1 MSKRLTIISI
11 LIALSTS
18 LIAQDLT
25 QTVRGVVMDE
35 TSEVTLPGATVR
47 LLNTDPIIG
56 AITNI
61 DGKFELV
68 NVPVG
73 RYTVLISFVGYES
86 ISIPN
91 VVVHT
96 GKSNYLKVK
105 LKESLTDLEEVVVT
119 GERPKD
125 LPLNDMAAVSA
136 RAFTVEETERYAA
149 GLDDP
154 ARMATAFAG
163 VTNSSLGSN
172 AIVVRGNAPKGVLWR
187 VEGVEIP
194 NPSHFAGSSTTG
206 GGLVTL
212 LSNQV
217 LDNSD
222 FLTGAFPAEY
232 GNGLAGVFDMNL
244 RTGNTEESEH
254 SFKAGL
260 LGLDVASEGK
270 LFKNSKASYLFNYRY
285 STLGLIQPLLPEDEN
300 TVRYQDLSFKL
311 NFPTKRA
318 GEFSFWGIG
327 GIDFGKTNKDPL
339 LDSSEW
345 EESDDLIDEEFG
357 FKTGVTGLSHK
368 INLSDRT
375 LLKTSFVSSFKHAYW
390 DLDKLTDASI
400 LMPESRVKSNTE
412 TSSTA
417 ISLNHKFSKK
427 ITLRTGVSR
436 TEHSY
441 DLDLQEAPNQGEA
454 LNTFVKEDGKTF
466 RMQAFAQTKIRL
478 NNALE
483 ANIGAHSQYFRLNGK
498 TTLEPRASLKWNMDP
513 YKSISFGYGN
523 HSQMEDPKIYF
534 IQDEAGNL
542 VNKNLEMSRA
552 HHFVFSYD
560 WAISENLRLKV
571 EPYFQSLYNV
581 PVEAGTSFS
590 MLNFEQDWFLDK
602 DLENTGKGRNYGL
615 DVTFERFFNNNFY
628 YLITGSVFQSEY
640 KGGDDIWRDTRF
652 NRNYS
657 FNVLGGKEWKAGG
670 SGNKWWGLNAG
681 LTLMGGKKITPIDLQ
696 ASLDAREEVSDA
708 SRAFQDSE
716 PMVYNF
722 DLTLSFRTNRAK
734 SSSVWS
740 FQFKNMIG
748 SQDYDGYVYNYKQQ
762 AMVKKSSSLV
772 IPNISYKI
780 EF

>member
-1 MSKRLTIISI
+1 MSKRLTLIIVLLAFS
-11 LIALSTS
+11 S
-18 LIAQDLT
+18 LLKAQDLT
-25 QTVRGVVMDE
+25 QTVRGIVMDE
-35 TSEVTLPGATVR
+35 TSEITLPGATVR
-47 LLNTDPIIG
+47 ILNTDPIIG
-56 AITNI
+56 GITNA
-61 DGKFELV
+61 DGEFTLV

-73 RYTVLISFVGYES
+73 RYTVLITFVGYEPM
-86 ISIPN
+86 SIPN

-96 GKSNYLKVK
+96 GKQNYLKVK
-105 LKESLTDLEEVVVT
+105 LKESLMDLEEVVVS

-125 LPLNDMAAVSA
+125 LPLNEMAAVSA

-163 VTNSSLGSN
+163 VTNSSLGQN

-187 VEGVEIP
+187 VEGVEVP
-194 NPSHFAGSSTTG
+194 NPSHFAGASTTG
-206 GGLVTL
+206 GGMVTL

-244 RTGNTEESEH
+244 RTGNTEENEH

-260 LGLDVASEGK
+260 LGIDFASEGR

-285 STLGLIQPLLPEDEN
+285 STLGLIEPLLPEDAGV
-300 TVRYQDLSFKL
+300 TRYQDLSFKL

-327 GIDFGKTNKDPL
+327 GKDFGKSNKDPL

-345 EESDDLIDEEFG
+345 EEVDDLIDEEFG
-357 FKTGVTGLSHK
+357 FKTAMTGFSHK
-368 INLSDRT
+368 INLSDKT
-375 LLKTSFVSSFKHAYW
+375 LLKTSFVSSVKHAYW
-390 DLDKLTDASI
+390 DLDKLTDLSV

-412 TSSTA
+412 VSSTS
-417 ISLNHKFSKK
+417 ITLNHKFSKK
-427 ITLRTGVSR
+427 ITLRSGISR
-436 TEHSY
+436 SEHTY
-441 DLDLQEAPNQGEA
+441 DLDMREAPNQGED
-454 LNTFVKEDGKTF
+454 LKTLVEEDGSTYRF
-466 RMQAFAQTKIRL
+466 QTFAQAKFRI
-478 NNALE
+478 NNSWE
-483 ANIGAHSQYFRLNGK
+483 ANLGVHSQYFRLNRQ
-498 TTLEPRASLKWNMDP
+498 TTLEPRASIKYNMDP

-534 IQDEAGNL
+534 IQDGNGNA
-542 VNKNLEMSRA
+542 VNEDLEMARA
-552 HHFVFSYD
+552 HHFVLSYD
-560 WAISENLRLKV
+560 WALNDNVRFKV

-590 MLNFEQDWFLDK
+590 MLNFEQDWFLNR
-602 DLENTGKGRNYGL
+602 DLENTGKGRNYGV
-615 DVTFERFFNNNFY
+615 DVTMERFFANDFY
-628 YLITGSVFQSEY
+628 YLATGSVFESEY

-652 NRNYS
+652 NRGYS
-657 FNVLGGKEWKAGG
+657 FNLLGGKEWQAEG
-670 SGNKWWGLNAG
+670 SDNKWWGVNAG
-681 LTLMGGKKITPIDLQ
+681 LTVMGGKRITPIDMQ
-696 ASLDAREEVSDA
+696 ASLAAREEVSDDL
-708 SRAFQDSE
+708 RAFEDSE
-716 PMVYNF
+716 PAIYNL
-722 DLTLSFRTNRAK
+722 DLTITLRKNKAK
-734 SSSVWS
+734 RSSVWS
-740 FQFKNMIG
+740 LQFKNLIG

-762 AMVKKSSSLV
+762 AMVKKTSSLM